1 MNLQDAIYNWLSI
14 KQVSDARPEDEA
26 AKDTY
31 LFFAEILRDDHH
43 VEKEEILK
51 DDVWY
56 TVHVWVDGEKKKFQ
70 YPVELI
76 DALLV
81 SIKAEPKYN
90 Q

>member
-1 MNLQDAIYNWLSI
+1 MNLQDAVYNWLSI

-31 LFFAEILRDDHH
+31 NFFVEILKEDHG
-43 VEKEEILK
+43 VEKEEIIK
-51 DDVWY
+51 DNVWY
-56 TVHVWVDGEKKKFQ
+56 TVHVWINEEKKKFQ

-76 DALLV
+76 DALLR
-81 SIKAEPKYN
+81 SIETEPKYN